1 MGTAIL
7 LATIGMAV
15 VFDVTNGFH
24 DSANSVAALVATR
37 AATPVQALVVA
48 TAGNFAGPLLMGTAV
63 ADTVGGVVIVAPHET
78 LPAIGAALS
87 AAIGWNLVTWRFGL
101 PSSSSHALIGGLVGA
116 AVTAGGMGGVRWG
129 GIAHGKPDGVLGVLT
144 GLAISPVLG
153 VLVGAVGIVLA
164 GRLLRRARREFNVV
178 VRRGE
183 WLTASALAFSH
194 GANDAQKTMGVV
206 ALLLLATGHLAS
218 FSVPIWVR
226 LMAAGSLTIGTAFG
240 GWKIVRTVG
249 SGVYRMALL
258 DGLVSQGGSAAVI
271 LAGAALGAPVST
283 THVVA
288 SSVVGVG
295 MAQRRHHVHWT
306 VVREIG
312 AAWLIT
318 LPISALA
325 GAAAYLLWRELT

>member
-1 MGTAIL
+1 MGAALL
-7 LATIGMAV
+7 LAAIGIAV

-37 AATPVQALVVA
+37 AATPAQALAVA

-63 ADTVGGVVIVAPHET
+63 ANTVGGVVVVAPRET
-78 LPAIGAALS
+78 VPAIGAALT

-116 AVTAGGMGGVRWG
+116 AVAAGGMVGVRWG
-129 GIAHGKPDGVLGVLT
+129 GFAHGRPEGVVGVLT

-153 VLVGAVGIVLA
+153 VLVGAAGIAVA
-164 GRLLRRARREFNVV
+164 GRLLRRARREFNRV

-206 ALLLLATGHLAS
+206 ALLLFATGHLSS

-240 GWKIVRTVG
+240 GWRIVRTVG
-249 SGVYRMALL
+249 SGIYRMTPL

-295 MAQRRHHVHWT
+295 MQQRIHHVSWS

-318 LPISALA
+318 LPISAVA
-325 GAAAYLLWRELT
+325 GAAAYPVWSEFT